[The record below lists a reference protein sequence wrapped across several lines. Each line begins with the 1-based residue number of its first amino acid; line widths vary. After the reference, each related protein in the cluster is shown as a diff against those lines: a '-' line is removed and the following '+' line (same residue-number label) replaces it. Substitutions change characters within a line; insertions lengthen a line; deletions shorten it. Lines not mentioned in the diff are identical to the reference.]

1 MADSNGENDAS
12 APAKPAEP
20 AAAAPAE
27 QPAPPPLV
35 VNAQYVKDLSLEVPN
50 SPEVFARLRQAPKV
64 SVDVDVRTRRL
75 ADNSYEVTLHID
87 CRGLIED
94 ETVFIVE
101 VAYGG
106 VFTLN
111 NVPQE
116 HIRPILLV
124 ECPRLLFPFA
134 RGIIATMTREGGVPP
149 LLINPIDF
157 AELYRQQLSREIGA
171 SPAAGT
177 APEAAAAEPPPS
189 AADTPTTE

>member
-1 MADSNGENDAS
+1 MADSDGENDA
-12 APAKPAEP
+12 AAPAEP

-27 QPAPPPLV
+27 QPAEPPAEQPAQPPLV
-35 VNAQYVKDLSLEVPN
+35 VNAQYVKDLSLEIPN

-87 CRGLIED
+87 SRGQIED

-111 NVPQE
+111 NVQQE
-116 HIRPILLV
+116 HIRPMLLI

-134 RGIIATMTREGGVPP
+134 RSIIANMTREGGVPP

-171 SPAAGT
+171 SPAAAGPSGT
-177 APEAAAAEPPPS
+177 
-189 AADTPTTE
+189 DTPATE

>member
-1 MADSNGENDAS
+1 MADSNGENDA
-12 APAKPAEP
+12 AAPAEP

-27 QPAPPPLV
+27 QPTQPPLV

-50 SPEVFARLRQAPKV
+50 APEVFAKLRQAPKV

-87 CRGLIED
+87 SRGQVED

-111 NVPQE
+111 NPQLE
-116 HIRPILLV
+116 HIRPILLI

-134 RGIIATMTREGGVPP
+134 RSIIAAMTREGGVPP

-157 AELYRQQLSREIGA
+157 AELYRQQLSRELDA
-171 SPAAGT
+171 SPAAAGP
-177 APEAAAAEPPPS
+177 APSSTDAPV
-189 AADTPTTE
+189 TE

>member
-1 MADSNGENDAS
+1 M
-12 APAKPAEP
+12 
-20 AAAAPAE
+20 
-27 QPAPPPLV
+27 

-50 SPEVFARLRQAPKV
+50 SPEVFAKLRQAPKV
-64 SVDVDVRTRRL
+64 SVDVDIRSRRL

-87 CRGLIED
+87 SRGQVED

-111 NVPQE
+111 NLPQE

-134 RGIIATMTREGGVPP
+134 RSIIANMTREGGVPP

-157 AELYRQQLSREIGA
+157 AELYRQRLSREIGA
-171 SPAAGT
+171 T
-177 APEAAAAEPPPS
+177 QTAAAPPGT
-189 AADTPTTE
+189 DTPTTE

>member
-1 MADSNGENDAS
+1 MADSDGENDA
-12 APAKPAEP
+12 AAPAEP

-27 QPAPPPLV
+27 PPAEPAAQPPLV
-35 VNAQYVKDLSLEVPN
+35 VNAQYIKDLSLEVPN

-87 CRGLIED
+87 SRGQVED

-111 NVPQE
+111 NVQQE

-134 RGIIATMTREGGVPP
+134 RSIIATMTREGGVPP

-157 AELYRQQLSREIGA
+157 AELYRQQLSREIDA
-171 SPAAGT
+171 SPAAAGPAPSGT
-177 APEAAAAEPPPS
+177 DAPV
-189 AADTPTTE
+189 TE